1 MEYLISDIHG
11 DLNLFKKMLREIN
24 FNFEYDKLIIV
35 GDILDRNEYGVKLYK
50 FIEPFVEDGTME
62 LVMGNHE
69 LFAIMYM
76 EGELS
81 EKKWISFGGEDTL
94 KDIKEMSDEERA
106 ELLEFLKELP
116 LYIEVDTD
124 KYGKA
129 VITHTG
135 ISIDTYV
142 FNEDDSINVIRSIE
156 KAAKENLMEYLIS
169 LDIHY
174 APEHIKKSL
183 DRFLFVGHV
192 CTFGLND
199 DASNKIYRTPY
210 YMNLDCGAGHKEL
223 GGILGCYCID
233 TDEEFYVG

>member
-1 MEYLISDIHG
+1 MRYLISDIHG
-11 DLNLFKKMLREIN
+11 DLILFKKMLREIN
-24 FNFEYDKLIIV
+24 FNFEYDELIIV
-35 GDILDRNEYGVKLYK
+35 GDILDRNEHGIKLYQ
-50 FIEPFVEDGTME
+50 FIKSFVEDGTMK
-62 LVMGNHE
+62 LLIGNHE
-69 LFAIMYM
+69 LFAIKYM

-81 EKKWISFGGEDTL
+81 EKKWISFGGEHTL
-94 KDIKEMSDEERA
+94 KDLKEMSDEEKE
-106 ELLEFLKELP
+106 ELLLFLKGLP
-116 LYIEVDTD
+116 LYLEIETE
-124 KYGKA
+124 KYGKS

-135 ISIDTYV
+135 LSIDTYV
-142 FNEDDSINVIRSIE
+142 YNEDDSINVIQSIE

-174 APEHIKKSL
+174 APVHIKQSL

-223 GGILGCYCID
+223 GGALGCYCID
-233 TDEEFYVG
+233 TDEEFYVQ